1 MIEIRQSRVFATWFG
16 RLRDRE
22 ARARILVRIDRLA
35 LGNPGDARPVG
46 EGVSELRIDYGPGYR
61 VYFVRRGPA
70 LTIVLGGGDKR
81 RQDLTSRPRSR
92 SPDLSRSDDGRDRDA
107 SLEDRGSSS

>member
-1 MIEIRQSRVFATWFG
+1 MIEIRQSRAFATWFG

-22 ARARILVRIDRLA
+22 ARARILVRIDRLS

-61 VYFVRRGPA
+61 VYLVRRGPA
-70 LTIVLGGGDKR
+70 LIIVLGGGDKR
-81 RQDLTSRPRSR
+81 RQDRDIEAALAFARS
-92 SPDLSRSDDGRDRDA
+92 LK
-107 SLEDRGSSS
+107 E